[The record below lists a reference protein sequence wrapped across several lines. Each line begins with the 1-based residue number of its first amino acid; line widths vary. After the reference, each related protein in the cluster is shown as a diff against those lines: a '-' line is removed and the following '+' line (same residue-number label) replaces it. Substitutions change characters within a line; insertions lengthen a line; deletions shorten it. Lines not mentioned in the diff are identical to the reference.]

1 MEQGENKLDLHSVVQ
16 DILGIYEGKGER
28 PAIKVV
34 IGGQEIKTV
43 WELVNM
49 IYEILYKENKLPDT
63 LKLTSKKIPVPK
75 DRRESILQKYL
86 DTNIGRG
93 VAVVKFETWK
103 DLSQALAPGWERSK
117 NWETVQ
123 RVEVNIGKIRKL
135 LEGKWNENKSQI
147 KEIFEIKMI
156 HKWYRVLLRCL
167 LDIKCTKDNEDVLAN
182 NLQSLFNCLQ
192 NRAKSNCL
200 QEEFSLWGRKISL
213 EDLGIVVLKL
223 VGVDFEDLYQLK
235 LDQQEVNEI
244 IQKLSEIGFGLN
256 R

>member
-28 PAIKVV
+28 PAIEVV

-49 IYEILYKENKLPDT
+49 IYRILYERNELPDT

-75 DRRESILQKYL
+75 DRRKLILKEYL
-86 DTNIGRG
+86 NSNIGKG
-93 VAVVKFETWK
+93 VEVVKSKIWA
-103 DLSQALAPGWERSK
+103 DLSQTLAPEWERSK

-123 RVEVNIGKIRKL
+123 RVEVNIGEIREL
-135 LEGKWNENKSQI
+135 LKGKWKENKSQI
-147 KEIFEIKMI
+147 EKILGIQMI

-182 NLQSLFNCLQ
+182 KLQSLFNCLQ
-192 NRAKSNCL
+192 NGAKSNCL
-200 QEEFSLWGRKISL
+200 QKEFSLWGRKISL

-223 VGVDFEDLYQLK
+223 VGVDFEDLY
-235 LDQQEVNEI
+235 
-244 IQKLSEIGFGLN
+244 
-256 R
+256 